1 YRVEDSDAAPESRRA
16 VKGLGMAARADNEA
30 VAPPSFWERRGRLAL
45 TVAAGVALVLG
56 LLAKLAGLPRPVEL
70 TLLAAATLLGGWYV
84 VPRGVRAALNRAFD
98 MNFLMSAA
106 AVGAWIIGEPEEAA
120 ATLFLFAV
128 AELLE
133 SYSMGRA
140 RNAIRA
146 LMDLSPAEAS
156 VRRGS
161 MEVRVPVAEV
171 GIGETVVVRPGEK
184 IPVDGAV
191 TGGRSSVNQA
201 PITGE
206 SMPVDKEV
214 GAEVFAGS
222 LNGHGVLEV

>member
-1 YRVEDSDAAPESRRA
+1 MNPPPGTQATPMATRDLRVGGMDCASCAATIERALRNLPGVDDVRVDVMSGKVRVAYSEERLARSDLTRAIRRIGYRVEDSDAAPESRRA

-56 LLAKLAGLPRPVEL
+56 LLARLAGRPRPVEL
-70 TLLAAATLLGGWYV
+70 ALLATATLLGGWYV
-84 VPRGVRAALNRAFD
+84 VPRGVRAALNRALD

-106 AVGAWIIGEPEEAA
+106 AAGAWIIGEPEEAA

-140 RNAIRA
+140 RNA
-146 LMDLSPAEAS
+146 
-156 VRRGS
+156 
-161 MEVRVPVAEV
+161 
-171 GIGETVVVRPGEK
+171 
-184 IPVDGAV
+184 
-191 TGGRSSVNQA
+191 
-201 PITGE
+201 
-206 SMPVDKEV
+206 
-214 GAEVFAGS
+214 
-222 LNGHGVLEV
+222 